1 MTSHECGPWSF
12 IQQYDV
18 VPHML
23 WLNES
28 DLQRIAVMFDEIW
41 LETVIGAIRRTVVLN
56 ICQGRCCWSRDRDWK
71 IRVATRERCS
81 DAANQ
86 AIIRW
91 SSLMAP
97 SAHLRLTGEAAS
109 WLRLGVLPPV
119 RGGHTQV
126 QAVLQELTPPHLD
139 FGGLGRLSLE
149 AAVEIDCPLE
159 PVDANAWWPVHVREH
174 KSARLLSLNVGPV
187 GLKHSLRT
195 LHHIIRANNPSVILI

>member
-126 QAVLQELTPPHLD
+126 QAVLQELTPLLTLVDWVDFRWKRPLRSIAPSSPSTPMHGGRSMYESTNPHDSSALMWD
-139 FGGLGRLSLE
+139 LS
-149 AAVEIDCPLE
+149 V
-159 PVDANAWWPVHVREH
+159 
-174 KSARLLSLNVGPV
+174 
-187 GLKHSLRT
+187 
-195 LHHIIRANNPSVILI
+195 